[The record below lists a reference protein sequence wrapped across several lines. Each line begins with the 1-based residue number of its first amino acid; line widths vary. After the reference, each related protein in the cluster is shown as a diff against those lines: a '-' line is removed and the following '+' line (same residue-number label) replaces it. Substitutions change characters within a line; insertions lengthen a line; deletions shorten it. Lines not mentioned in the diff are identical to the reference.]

1 VPCFG
6 VFLGAFSYFVW
17 FWVFVRC
24 LSVLHGD
31 SSMDYASILF
41 SSFSMHSVAITD
53 IATIDSVNLQN
64 RILSGLISDLA
75 RAIWRWTE
83 KKEFEE
89 LFLFSEAS
97 LGDLVA

>member
-1 VPCFG
+1 
-6 VFLGAFSYFVW
+6 
-17 FWVFVRC
+17 
-24 LSVLHGD
+24 
-31 SSMDYASILF
+31 
-41 SSFSMHSVAITD
+41 MHSVAITD

-97 LGDLVA
+97 LGDHVA